1 MKDECSFEDDSY
13 VFELMLGRR
22 TLWIDASVDDGSYAR
37 LINDNHQSP
46 NLIVKLVN
54 VDGVPYAAFFAARNI
69 EKGEEIEYN
78 YGGPSHQYWW
88 RKQNPSESYATV
100 LADEQSAQSESVEN
114 GIISETSQVD
124 LRRDSSSQQKSV
136 VASDCEFEDYLSS
149 GSSYVPDTDP
159 EMEESDDDC
168 FIPLIKR
175 TLQKEKLHMQKCSDV
190 TEPSPSTARFEEI
203 HSNLSSQ
210 LYHFTKYSANINK
223 NTAKI
228 MKATYLIEDQD
239 QKAEGIDKFVSILN
253 MRWPSVFGDAEYAVV
268 KSGQEK
274 LRKPAQLPFESDIER
289 VRKYTVQKT
298 KSLLNEEYLMWGE
311 SEYKELCDL
320 VVSRLTHFNERRG
333 GEPSRMLLTEW
344 KDAESGV
351 WIDENAAE
359 NISNPVE
366 KALLG
371 KYKIAFQAGKGSKHL
386 VPVLIPNDCLEALRK
401 LSNSDIRKE
410 AGVNPLNQFLFPYT
424 RKSEDHVS
432 GWHAVNEICKAAKIS
447 NKITA
452 TKMRHRASTIY

>member
-1 MKDECSFEDDSY
+1 
-13 VFELMLGRR
+13 
-22 TLWIDASVDDGSYAR
+22 
-37 LINDNHQSP
+37 
-46 NLIVKLVN
+46 
-54 VDGVPYAAFFAARNI
+54 
-69 EKGEEIEYN
+69 
-78 YGGPSHQYWW
+78 
-88 RKQNPSESYATV
+88 
-100 LADEQSAQSESVEN
+100 
-114 GIISETSQVD
+114 
-124 LRRDSSSQQKSV
+124 
-136 VASDCEFEDYLSS
+136 
-149 GSSYVPDTDP
+149 
-159 EMEESDDDC
+159 
-168 FIPLIKR
+168 
-175 TLQKEKLHMQKCSDV
+175 
-190 TEPSPSTARFEEI
+190 
-203 HSNLSSQ
+203 
-210 LYHFTKYSANINK
+210 
-223 NTAKI
+223 
-228 MKATYLIEDQD
+228 
-239 QKAEGIDKFVSILN
+239 

-268 KSGQEK
+268 KSRQEK
-274 LRKPAQLPFESDIER
+274 LRKPAQLPFESNIER
-289 VRKYTVQKT
+289 VGKYTVQKT

-311 SEYKELCDL
+311 SEYKELRDL
-320 VVSRLTHFNERRG
+320 VVSRLTQFNERRG

-371 KYKIAFQAGKGSKHL
+371 KYKIAFQAGKGTKHL

-452 TKMRHRASTIY
+452 TKMRHRASTIYSSLEVPEGEREIFYRHMGHSRDMNQHVYQQCPMAVAAITKVGKYFDNLENKPRKMKSQEPHRLLNEKSGTSTDEAGDSERTDVVNFRTKPGRSYVQWKQDETTLVKSHFKEWVEDDTKSDAKGSLPGVSISAGDCATESPRLLSEIQFNKSMLKI